1 SDEWRCAACEPA
13 MTRGGDDSPVACS
26 LSNAELRV
34 RLATLRAQFK
44 SRVIATE
51 ELADGYAFH
60 LAGDKGSI
68 SAVAELI
75 AAERECCRFLAFEL
89 TVEPNMG
96 PVIVRVT
103 GLSAAKEL
111 LKTMFCALAA
121 AVGDFAG
128 LAGFDRFSTMAKELP
143 IGIRG
148 EAEQT
153 VKHEHTLNH
162 HSSALPPIFST
173 PNMIGLMEWAAAK
186 AMLPFCA
193 EGEISVGTAINVEH
207 RAPTTVGALVKTEA
221 VLESSNGRFYVFR
234 VTAHNGVE
242 EIGRGTVTR
251 TFVNPAK
258 VAQRRAKVKEQG

>member
-1 SDEWRCAACEPA
+1 MKHGCDN
-13 MTRGGDDSPVACS
+13 PVVCS
-26 LSNAELRV
+26 LSAAELRK
-34 RLATLRAQFK
+34 RAAALLAQFK

-51 ELADGYAFH
+51 ELRDGYAFH
-60 LAGDKGSI
+60 IREDTQSI
-68 SAVAELI
+68 VAVAELI

-89 TVEPNMG
+89 TAEPNMG
-96 PVIVRVT
+96 PIIVRVT
-103 GLSAAKEL
+103 GFSGTKAL
-111 LKTMFCALAA
+111 LQKVFCALAA
-121 AVGDFAG
+121 AVGDFVG
-128 LAGFDRFSTMAKELP
+128 LPGFDRFSNMAKELP
-143 IGIRG
+143 MGIRG

-153 VKHEHTLNH
+153 VKREHTLNH

-186 AMLPFCA
+186 AMLPFCE
-193 EGEISVGTAINVEH
+193 EGEISVGTAINIEH
-207 RAPTTVGALVKTEA
+207 RAPTPVGALVKTEA

-258 VAQRRAKVKEQG
+258 VAQRHGQGKA